1 MIVKP
6 VFEATNEQ
14 TRAICGSH
22 YPFADRSHLIAGQE
36 GTTLITTRV
45 SLAIVVSLLSLA
57 VASDIAGIAIGGP
70 FTADTYYLPLRDLDL
85 GESRNAIETAII
97 KTHTDAMVWQ
107 HSILL
112 VIHALAL
119 AAAVIASKSI
129 SPPRRTE

>member
-1 MIVKP
+1 M
-6 VFEATNEQ
+6 
-14 TRAICGSH
+14 
-22 YPFADRSHLIAGQE
+22 
-36 GTTLITTRV
+36 
-45 SLAIVVSLLSLA
+45 AIVVSLLSLA